1 MKLLTW
7 SPVFSKLNFCYDDC
21 HLSRNICREAIILI
35 YYFNGRWASNAVNF
49 MAVKTKKH
57 LVPVEST
64 NLLDQMFNEKC
75 HEVKKLWITRTG
87 HQP

>member
-1 MKLLTW
+1 
-7 SPVFSKLNFCYDDC
+7 
-21 HLSRNICREAIILI
+21 
-35 YYFNGRWASNAVNF
+35 

-87 HQP
+87 HRPSFGEAMLAAAENVSVKLTGFWEK